1 MLPSTKL
8 KPDTVIVEVGVIGM
22 TSGSLVMTATHGGG
36 VVTELA
42 QSSATGLET
51 KRPKNVFD
59 AKMLVKD
66 SDSMAGVPVGEVVTG
81 MPLNK
86 SGMLEV
92 E

>member
-1 MLPSTKL
+1 M
-8 KPDTVIVEVGVIGM
+8 GM
-22 TSGSLVMTATHGGG
+22 TSGSLVMTATQGGG

-42 QSSATGLET
+42 QSSAPGLET
-51 KRPKNVFD
+51 KVPKNVFD

-86 SGMLEV
+86 SGMLVV